1 MKPSNDNDKTIL
13 VVDDEADIR
22 DVLEISLVD
31 SGYQVI
37 TAENGREAL
46 AIFKEKRPLIIL
58 TDIKMPNMD
67 GIELLRNIKYE
78 NNETEVIMIT
88 GHGDMALA
96 IESLKHEATD
106 FIIKPINVNSL
117 EIALKRAQDRITMRQ
132 KLREYT
138 ESLETLLREK
148 TELQDHLSS
157 LGLMIGSISHSVKGL
172 LTGLD
177 GGMYLLDSGFAMKN
191 QEKIK
196 EGLVIVKKRIKRIRK
211 MILNILFYAKERSLN
226 LETVDLHA
234 FTDDVVS
241 IITRKS
247 EEHGI
252 DVQKNIDPG
261 LDSLEMDP
269 DLLQSA
275 LINILENALD
285 ACLKDTTKKGHQIT
299 FSVKK
304 EKGYI
309 VFGVSD
315 DGNGMDDD
323 TQEKIFNLF
332 FSSKEREGTG
342 LGLFITDKII
352 KQHGGKIS
360 VTSSVGKG
368 AAFKIQIPEKIPSSL
383 KQIAPSK

>member
-1 MKPSNDNDKTIL
+1 MPSNENKKTIL

-22 DVLEISLVD
+22 DVLEISLAD
-31 SGYQVI
+31 SGYDVW
-37 TAENGREAL
+37 TAENGTDAL
-46 AIFKEKRPLIIL
+46 TIFKEQRPPIVL
-58 TDIKMPNMD
+58 TDIKMPHMD

-78 NNETEVIMIT
+78 DHDTEVIMIT

-106 FIIKPINVNSL
+106 FIVKPINVNSL
-117 EIALKRAQDRITMRQ
+117 EIALKRANERIIMRQ

-138 ESLETLLREK
+138 ENLETLLREK

-177 GGMYLLDSGFAMKN
+177 GGMYLLNSGFAMKN

-196 EGLVIVKKRIKRIRK
+196 EGLGIVKKRIERIRK

-226 LETVDLHA
+226 LEKVDLHV

-241 IITRKS
+241 MMMKKS

-252 DVQKNIDPG
+252 ETQKVIDPY
-261 LDSLEMDP
+261 LESLEADP

-275 LINILENALD
+275 IINILENALD
-285 ACLKDTTKKGHQIT
+285 ACIEDDAKKNHQIV

-309 VFGVSD
+309 VFEVSD
-315 DGNGMDDD
+315 NGIGMNDE
-323 TQEKIFNLF
+323 TREKIFKLF

-352 KQHGGKIS
+352 KQHGGHIS
-360 VTSSVGKG
+360 VTSSFGKG
-368 AAFKIQIPEKIPSSL
+368 TSFSIKIPEKIPNSL
-383 KQIAPSK
+383 KHTTYAVN